1 MKRIQDFSVIDTL
14 WLNSSSY
21 ILILKS
27 ETSIEKIDPG
37 NFAEIKIPDAAD
49 IFLRR
54 PISVYDVDHEK
65 KEISFYIKAI
75 GKGTSK
81 LGSLLP
87 GSKVNIVYPLGNSY
101 TPVKNKNAL
110 IVGGGSGIAPFKLL
124 GEQLRGLGSKV
135 TYLFG
140 ARTSEEIVLT
150 DVFSKLG
157 KFNCTTEDGSLG
169 DNGLVTSHSIFKNI
183 KYFDIVY
190 TCGPDPMMK
199 AIAKIAENNNIRC
212 EASLENMMACGIG
225 VCLCC
230 VTPTIRGNAV
240 VCSEG
245 PVFQST
251 DLKW

>member
-101 TPVKNKNAL
+101 TPV
-110 IVGGGSGIAPFKLL
+110 
-124 GEQLRGLGSKV
+124 
-135 TYLFG
+135 
-140 ARTSEEIVLT
+140 
-150 DVFSKLG
+150 
-157 KFNCTTEDGSLG
+157 
-169 DNGLVTSHSIFKNI
+169 
-183 KYFDIVY
+183 
-190 TCGPDPMMK
+190 
-199 AIAKIAENNNIRC
+199 
-212 EASLENMMACGIG
+212 
-225 VCLCC
+225 
-230 VTPTIRGNAV
+230 
-240 VCSEG
+240 
-245 PVFQST
+245 
-251 DLKW
+251 

>member
-1 MKRIQDFSVIDTL
+1 
-14 WLNSSSY
+14 
-21 ILILKS
+21 
-27 ETSIEKIDPG
+27 
-37 NFAEIKIPDAAD
+37 
-49 IFLRR
+49 
-54 PISVYDVDHEK
+54 
-65 KEISFYIKAI
+65 
-75 GKGTSK
+75 
-81 LGSLLP
+81 
-87 GSKVNIVYPLGNSY
+87 
-101 TPVKNKNAL
+101 
-110 IVGGGSGIAPFKLL
+110 L

-169 DNGLVTSHSIFKNI
+169 EKGLVTSHSIFKNI